1 MAHSGATLAEFQEG
15 ETRLIYARRRQG
27 DTTLFELEDGTAA
40 TIRDWAKK
48 NLLCPV
54 DSCESPAL
62 TTVNRGAR
70 ARDGF
75 MHLVRT
81 NDHGPESLFHIE
93 AKGQIAKWLRLRYPR
108 VIVREEEASN
118 KNRDRIADI
127 MATAVNGDRIAIEIQ
142 YSYLSPEV
150 WLERHESY
158 RAQNIVDVWLFGH
171 HGDQLTRVRG
181 TEDQVVLSPTHELA
195 IECGMPLLWINPV
208 LGRIGTAIEH
218 RTIDGRPADIMT
230 TLRTGR
236 FVSDALNSFALH
248 PQHGLANPRMEIM
261 LAAALELERRRVADL
276 LAKAV
281 SDERERRR
289 LDAVAKLEETEAKR
303 KEEERNAVV
312 ARMTETRNRWFT
324 EGVGSGILAGFGGVW
339 PEWLAVNVEPAFPY
353 PAEMWQS
360 HVYLKMVVPAEP
372 EAWIR
377 RDECATE
384 LVREFGS
391 LGMDGLIAQAAIRQ
405 WFEVLVKEGHLM
417 KRAVRLR
424 YGEKATKFLRAYK
437 WQSEPRATI
446 AESYSRDDAHRPA
459 TSAAGEETW
468 GGRRAT
474 DILPRPAPR
483 RTGYTCGTCS
493 QPLDV
498 LLAKSGYH
506 IGCQPGR
513 DPRSVPSLP

>member
-40 TIRDWAKK
+40 TIRDWAKA

-54 DSCESPAL
+54 DSCVSPAL

-81 NDHGPESLFHIE
+81 HDHGPESLFHIE

-127 MATAVNGDRIAIEIQ
+127 MATAPNGDRIAIEIQ
-142 YSYLSPEV
+142 YSYLAPEV
-150 WLERHESY
+150 WLQRHESY

-171 HGDQLTRVRG
+171 HGDQLTRLRG
-181 TEDQVVLSPTHELA
+181 TEDQVVVSPTHELA
-195 IECGMPLLWINPV
+195 IKCGMPLLWINPV

-218 RTIDGRPADIMT
+218 RTIDGRPVDILT

-236 FVSDALNSFALH
+236 FVSDDLQSFALH

-261 LAAALELERRRVADL
+261 LAAALELASRRAADL
-276 LAKAV
+276 LAKAA
-281 SDERERRR
+281 SDEREQRR
-289 LDAVAKLEETEAKR
+289 LDAVAKLEEAEAKR
-303 KEEERNAVV
+303 KEEERSAVA
-312 ARMTETRNRWFT
+312 ARMTETRNRWFA
-324 EGVGSGILAGFGGVW
+324 EGAGAGILADFGGIW
-339 PEWLAVNVEPAFPY
+339 PDWLAVNVEPAFPY

-360 HVYLKMVVPAEP
+360 HLYLKIVMPAEP

-384 LVREFGS
+384 LVREFGPLRLDS
-391 LGMDGLIAQAAIRQ
+391 SIAQVAIRQ

-424 YGEKATKFLRAYK
+424 YGQKATKFLRAYK
-437 WQSEPRATI
+437 WRNEPRATI
-446 AESYSRDDAHRPA
+446 AESYSRDEDRAA
-459 TSAAGEETW
+459 TSAAGETPW

-474 DILPRPAPR
+474 DTPLRPAPR
-483 RTGYTCGTCS
+483 QTGYTCGTCS

-513 DPRSVPSLP
+513 VSTPERRQ